1 MGMRLTKE
9 EERASTNLLE
19 PKGRDEW
26 VREMF
31 NSIAHRYDLV
41 NSLMTLGLDRS
52 WRRFTARRSE
62 PKPGACGLDL
72 CCGTGML
79 AMELAS
85 FVGPSGRVVGLDFS
99 EKMLDVARKNLERFV
114 LRDNIRLV
122 CGQAMELP
130 FRDDT
135 FDCATVGWGLRNVPD
150 ISTGLR
156 EMTRVVKPGG
166 KVVSLD
172 VAQPGMPGFRYLY
185 WLYFSRIIPTMG
197 KFWTGN
203 EEAYR
208 YLYNSAQAFLRPEDL
223 TEIFRQAG
231 LVETRYH
238 HLTGGIVAVVEGRK
252 PNP

>member
-9 EERASTNLLE
+9 KGKPSTHLLE
-19 PKGRDEW
+19 SKDPDGW

-31 NSIAHRYDLV
+31 NSIAHRYDRM

-62 PKPGACGLDL
+62 LKPGRCGLDL

-79 AMELAS
+79 ARELAS
-85 FVGPSGRVVGLDFS
+85 FVGPSGRLVGLDFS
-99 EKMLDVARKNLERFV
+99 QKMLDVAAKNLGRFE

-122 CGQAMELP
+122 CGQAMALP

-135 FDCATVGWGLRNVPD
+135 FDCATVGWGLRNLPD
-150 ISTGLR
+150 IYTGLQ

-172 VAQPGMPGFRYLY
+172 VAQPGIPGFRHVY
-185 WLYFSRIIPTMG
+185 WLYFSRIIPAMG
-197 KFWTGN
+197 RFFTGN
-203 EEAYR
+203 REAYQ
-208 YLYNSAQAFLRPEDL
+208 YLYDSAQAFLRPEEL
-223 TEIFRQAG
+223 TGVFRQAG

-238 HLTGGIVAVVEGRK
+238 NLAGGIVAVVEGRK